1 MGTSASAA
9 VRSTAAA
16 MLRQRRRTG
25 REQPNTER
33 EGRGGKQLGNPE
45 TGFRSTR
52 GDDGHLSDSEPDARQ
67 PDISN

>member
-1 MGTSASAA
+1 
-9 VRSTAAA
+9 